1 MILSPLTH
9 LLLFIDGTC
18 GLLSLL
24 PNMFRHYGWNPGERA
39 TRWFG
44 ECLAVKTRNP
54 DITFQEVRRV
64 WYIECVTCAVSD
76 IEWVG
81 WEGGRLYIHV
91 YLHKPVYIY
100 SLVIGL
106 ILGPL
111 CGSGSFSVAN
121 I

>member
-1 MILSPLTH
+1 MDVFIIDFTPMILSPLTH

-81 WEGGRLYIHV
+81 WEGGYT
-91 YLHKPVYIY
+91 YIY
-100 SLVIGL
+100 THTNQFIYIVWL
-106 ILGPL
+106 
-111 CGSGSFSVAN
+111 
-121 I
+121 